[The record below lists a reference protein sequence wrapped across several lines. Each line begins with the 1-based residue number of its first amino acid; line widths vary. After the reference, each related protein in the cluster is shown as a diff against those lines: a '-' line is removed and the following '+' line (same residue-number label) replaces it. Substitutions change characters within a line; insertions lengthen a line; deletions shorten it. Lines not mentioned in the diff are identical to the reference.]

1 MHQCNGVFLVFFLC
15 LFSEQALSA
24 IVENLTI
31 GNAKAL
37 SLANAVTADPPGVDS
52 IHFNPAGLALMKG
65 RKSNLKIM
73 AAYLSFNVEF
83 GDYSPEYQERL
94 DALGL
99 EDEIPNS
106 SSSTSTLAL
115 KIPGKE
121 KPEEWPL
128 PFLIAPLGGAIYN
141 PPGSNVT
148 FGTAVYTPMAAGY
161 VRKEDDSATYMG
173 EVLAISR
180 ITYLSPSVGIQL
192 TDEWAVGA
200 SLGLS
205 YFGIGGNT
213 RLRVPHSLV
222 GLAYLL
228 SDQLTEQNLCVPG
241 VIELCDGELTPVTEA
256 ARLEFYAE
264 DTLSFS
270 VNFGVLWKPA
280 PWFSWGAVYQSESA
294 NEMKGTYQITY
305 SDAWSSFFEG
315 IHGSSLGQVV
325 NVLLPLPTGT
335 RVEKGKAT
343 INLKTPAHFATGVSV
358 QVTPNWKV
366 NVDAKWTDW
375 GIWDGITVEFDKPL
389 DFLKIA
395 GPLSP
400 YATKTVLTIPR
411 QYESSWNW
419 AFGVEYQWNDVLAL
433 RAGYEPRKS
442 SIPED
447 KRDVLLPIGDA
458 ELYTAGFAFQL
469 SEDQLLE
476 FGVGYLISTID
487 VPAGTSTNANST
499 DESIN
504 ILYNPYAGIDFS
516 GKVEGVMVELSYTS
530 EF

>member
-1 MHQCNGVFLVFFLC
+1 
-15 LFSEQALSA
+15 
-24 IVENLTI
+24 
-31 GNAKAL
+31 
-37 SLANAVTADPPGVDS
+37 
-52 IHFNPAGLALMKG
+52 
-65 RKSNLKIM
+65 
-73 AAYLSFNVEF
+73 
-83 GDYSPEYQERL
+83 
-94 DALGL
+94 
-99 EDEIPNS
+99 
-106 SSSTSTLAL
+106 
-115 KIPGKE
+115 
-121 KPEEWPL
+121 
-128 PFLIAPLGGAIYN
+128 
-141 PPGSNVT
+141 
-148 FGTAVYTPMAAGY
+148 
-161 VRKEDDSATYMG
+161 
-173 EVLAISR
+173 
-180 ITYLSPSVGIQL
+180 
-192 TDEWAVGA
+192 
-200 SLGLS
+200 
-205 YFGIGGNT
+205 
-213 RLRVPHSLV
+213 
-222 GLAYLL
+222 
-228 SDQLTEQNLCVPG
+228 
-241 VIELCDGELTPVTEA
+241 VIELCDGELSPVTEA

-270 VNFGVLWKPA
+270 INFGVLWKPT
-280 PWFSWGAVYQSESA
+280 PWFSWGAVYQSESE

-315 IHGSSLGQVV
+315 IYESSLGQAV
-325 NVLLPLPTGT
+325 NVLFPLPTGT
-335 RVEKGKAT
+335 KVEKGKAT

-358 QVTPNWKV
+358 QVTPHWKV

-375 GIWDGITVEFDKPL
+375 GVWDGITIEFDEPL

-400 YATKTVLTIPR
+400 YATEDVLTIPR
-411 QYESSWNW
+411 QYESTWNW

-458 ELYTAGFAFQL
+458 ELYTAGFAYQM

-499 DESIN
+499 DETIN
-504 ILYNPYAGIDFS
+504 ILYNPYAGIDFT

>member
-1 MHQCNGVFLVFFLC
+1 MCQRNGVVLSVFLWVFSGHAFP
-15 LFSEQALSA
+15 A

-65 RKSNLKIM
+65 RKSNLKLM
-73 AAYLSFNVEF
+73 AAYLSFSVEF
-83 GDYSPEYQERL
+83 GDYAPEYQERL

-99 EDEIPNS
+99 VDDVPNS
-106 SSSTSTLAL
+106 SSHTSTLAL
-115 KIPGKE
+115 KVPGKE

-128 PFLIAPLGGAIYN
+128 PFLIAPLGGAIYS
-141 PPGSNVT
+141 PHGSNIT
-148 FGTAVYTPMAAGY
+148 FGTAVYAPMAAGY
-161 VRKEDDSATYMG
+161 VRDEGDPATYMG

-180 ITYLSPSVGIQL
+180 ITYFSPSIGVEI

-200 SLGLS
+200 SVGFS

-228 SDQLTEQNLCVPG
+228 SEQLTEQNLCVPG

-270 VNFGVLWKPA
+270 VNLGVLWKPT
-280 PWFSWGAVYQSESA
+280 PWFSWGAVYQSQSENTMEGS
-294 NEMKGTYQITY
+294 YQITY
-305 SDAWSSFFEG
+305 SDAWSSFFTD
-315 IHGSSLGQVV
+315 IYTSSLGQVV
-325 NVLLPLPTGT
+325 NTLLPLPTGVQ
-335 RVEKGKAT
+335 VEKGRAE
-343 INLKTPAHFATGVSV
+343 INLKTPAHFATGISV
-358 QVTPNWKV
+358 QLTPNWKV

-375 GIWDGITVEFDKPL
+375 GVWDGIAIEFDRPL

-400 YATKTVLTIPR
+400 YATTDVLTIPR
-411 QYESSWNW
+411 HYESTWNW
-419 AFGVEYQWNDVLAL
+419 AYGVEYQWNDAVAL
-433 RAGYEPRKS
+433 RIGYEPRTS
-442 SIPED
+442 SIPKD
-447 KRDVLLPIGDA
+447 KRDVLLPLGDA
-458 ELYTAGFAFQL
+458 DLYTAGFSYQL
-469 SEDQLLE
+469 SRDQLFE
-476 FGVGYLISTID
+476 FGIGYLVSSID
-487 VPAGTSTNANST
+487 VPAGASSNANST

-516 GKVEGVMVELSYTS
+516 GKVEGVMLELSYTS